1 MSEIPSTA
9 DYEAMP
15 PPVTS
20 RIVAARAAAMKKK
33 RSTGLQECTFC
44 GRKTVWP
51 PDEGG
56 LFHAH
61 RGCYM
66 DYCQCLAERHAIVEG
81 ERIPPEE
88 W

>member
-1 MSEIPSTA
+1 MNRLRRTIRPGKVRGMSDSPSMA
-9 DYEAMP
+9 DIAP
-15 PPVTS
+15 G
-20 RIVAARAAAMKKK
+20 
-33 RSTGLQECTFC
+33 TGLQECTFC

-56 LFHAH
+56 LSHAH